1 MSGYPGA
8 HPDECGYH
16 TCMVADAR
24 EVVEDAARTI
34 RDQQTA
40 DWEKHAFGPLDR
52 RPA

>member
-1 MSGYPGA
+1 
-8 HPDECGYH
+8 
-16 TCMVADAR
+16 MVADAR
-24 EVVEDAARTI
+24 EVVEDAARTV